1 MSCHA
6 YEWIQVKWKMD
17 SSSIFSL
24 SSPVFSFDC
33 VPIFMTQPFEQ
44 WCGLP
49 CMFIAI
55 QWCTSSFFLGFLLF
69 PHDSLSS
76 IPCVSTC
83 AHTWVCTFKQ
93 NDLFILEIVIA
104 PYLPMWDHRN
114 NFCWCLPHVGLFEF
128 WLSQCVQS
136 LNPHICG
143 ARLLF
148 RSQGVAKCL
157 MIAFCEILLYLKESV
172 PLNNLRS
179 SIVKLVICES
189 NLES

>member
-1 MSCHA
+1 
-6 YEWIQVKWKMD
+6 MD
-17 SSSIFSL
+17 SGEVENGFFLHFLTLFSSSIFLWLCAHFYDSTIWAMVWATLHVYSHPVVHIFIL
-24 SSPVFSFDC
+24 SWVS
-33 VPIFMTQPFEQ
+33 T
-44 WCGLP
+44 L
-49 CMFIAI
+49 
-55 QWCTSSFFLGFLLF
+55 